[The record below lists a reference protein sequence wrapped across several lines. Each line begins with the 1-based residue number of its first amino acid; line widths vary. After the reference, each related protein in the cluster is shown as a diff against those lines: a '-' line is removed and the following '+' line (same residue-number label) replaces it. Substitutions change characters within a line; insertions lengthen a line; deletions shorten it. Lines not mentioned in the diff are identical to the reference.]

1 MKKSFSEIIMVM
13 LAAIA
18 LSLAGCG
25 DSDETKGER
34 LLGQAEVLMQQ
45 NNELQA
51 EQVLNDLIAKYPE
64 TKSAEVANKH
74 LKRIQQQ
81 RELRE
86 NAGLVKIID
95 SYQKVFDGYYAL
107 YAEYPRSV
115 AALDQSDYFF
125 DSAYLREI
133 TPEGYKTYLKLK
145 SDGSDYRVWCV
156 ALEQGRG
163 IAVEAQ
169 DRKLIPFEYAE
180 TLEKIKADFQAV
192 AWDDKLVALQEQN
205 QQAACRTIN
214 KLAANLSD
222 WSISQLLFDQ

>member
-1 MKKSFSEIIMVM
+1 MKKSFIQIILVL

-25 DSDETKGER
+25 DSDETKSER
-34 LLGQAEVLMQQ
+34 LLGQAETLMQQ

-51 EQVLNDLIAKYPE
+51 EQVLNDLIAQYPE
-64 TKSAEVANKH
+64 TNSSEVAIKH
-74 LKRIQQQ
+74 LQRIQQQ
-81 RELRE
+81 REFRE
-86 NAGLVKIID
+86 SEGLVKIID
-95 SYQKVFDGYYAL
+95 SYQQVFDGYYAL

-115 AALDQSDYFF
+115 ADLDQSDYFF
-125 DSAYLREI
+125 DSAYLKEI
-133 TPEGYKTYLKLK
+133 TPDDYKIYLRLK

-163 IAVEAQ
+163 LSVEAQ

-205 QQAACRTIN
+205 
-214 KLAANLSD
+214 
-222 WSISQLLFDQ
+222 